1 MEQQPAGFIGEIMSY
16 KVHLNRT
23 LIDIARIYIFS
34 PLDWPSWVLI
44 NMYQGRVLSPLSTA
58 AVLWREEERGQRRAS
73 LRRVVSRM
81 ISPPDAAVVPPLTST
96 EARLAD
102 NVHSLY

>member
-34 PLDWPSWVLI
+34 PLDWPTWVLI
-44 NMYQGRVLSPLSTA
+44 NMYQGRVLSLSTA

-81 ISPPDAAVVPPLTST
+81 TPPLQMLQVVPPLTST

>member
-1 MEQQPAGFIGEIMSY
+1 MSY

-34 PLDWPSWVLI
+34 PLDWPTWVLI

-81 ISPPDAAVVPPLTST
+81 TPPLQMLQVVPPLTST

>member
-34 PLDWPSWVLI
+34 PLDWPTWVLI
-44 NMYQGRVLSPLSTA
+44 NMYQGRVLSPLFNHCCSLSRGGEGTA
-58 AVLWREEERGQRRAS
+58 ACFTEE
-73 LRRVVSRM
+73 SRLKNDS
-81 ISPPDAAVVPPLTST
+81 SPPDAASGTPTHKHRGEVG
-96 EARLAD
+96 R
-102 NVHSLY
+102 